1 MALENLYRLIFSRE
15 DAISLRFSCIFI
27 LAAKVSDFRL
37 KTLIKVSKQRRDLV
51 AAKKWCVSVVF
62 IRYYVA
68 LVWISCK

>member
-1 MALENLYRLIFSRE
+1 MALENLYRLVFSHE
-15 DAISLRFSCIFI
+15 GAISLRFNCILI

-62 IRYYVA
+62 IHDYVA
-68 LVWISCK
+68 FVWVPCK

>member
-15 DAISLRFSCIFI
+15 GAISLKFNCILI

-51 AAKKWCVSVVF
+51 ATKKWCVSVVF
-62 IRYYVA
+62 IRDYVG